1 MRKVRQSRKP
11 LANVTRYF
19 GNKRRSPDLIETI
32 NLVGD
37 CIYCVSEPVC
47 LTLNGCNYG

>member
-11 LANVTRYF
+11 LSNITRYYT
-19 GNKRRSPDLIETI
+19 NRKRSPELIDAI
-32 NLVGD
+32 DVSGN
-37 CIYCVSEPVC
+37 CIYCVSEPIC